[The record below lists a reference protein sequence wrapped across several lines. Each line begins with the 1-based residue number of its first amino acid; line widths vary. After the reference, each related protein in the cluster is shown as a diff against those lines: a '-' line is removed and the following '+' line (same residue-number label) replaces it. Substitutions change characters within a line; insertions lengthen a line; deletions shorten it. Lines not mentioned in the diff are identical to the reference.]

1 MLINCAAY
9 ENGHK
14 LADISVKEIPA
25 YISRPACFVWIALK
39 DPEPSELETMQQV
52 FGLHELAV
60 EDAQHGHQR
69 PKIEEYGESLF
80 VVLHMIEFAGD
91 ELVVGETEIFVGRN
105 YVLSVRRQAQRGFV
119 EVRQR
124 CEREPELMKHG
135 TGYVLYALMDAV
147 VDRYFPILDALETN
161 LERIEEQ
168 IFANQSSRAN
178 IEDLYELKRK
188 LTVLKHA
195 TEPLIEAITRLF
207 GGRVPPL
214 CASLQDYFRDVYDHL
229 IRLNQSIDS
238 LRDMVVTAISV
249 NLSLISIQENEITKR
264 LGSYAALI
272 TVPTLI
278 AGIYGMNFHNMP
290 ELDSPF
296 GYPLALISM
305 VVIDA
310 YLFIRFRK
318 AGWL

>member
-1 MLINCAAY
+1 VLRLDC
-9 ENGHK
+9 
-14 LADISVKEIPA
+14 
-25 YISRPACFVWIALK
+25 LK
-39 DPEPSELETMQQV
+39 DPEPSELETMQKV

-147 VDRYFPILDALETN
+147 VDRYFPVLDALETN

-207 GGRVPPL
+207 GGRVPQL
-214 CASLQDYFRDVYDHL
+214 CLSLQDYFRDVYDHL

-296 GYPLALISM
+296 GYPLALITM

>member
-1 MLINCAAY
+1 
-9 ENGHK
+9 
-14 LADISVKEIPA
+14 
-25 YISRPACFVWIALK
+25 
-39 DPEPSELETMQQV
+39 MQKV

-60 EDAQHGHQR
+60 EDARHGHQR

-105 YVLSVRRQAQRGFV
+105 YLLSVRTQAQRGFV

-188 LTVLKHA
+188 LTILKHA
-195 TEPLIEAITRLF
+195 TEPLIEAITHLF
-207 GGRVPPL
+207 GGRVPQL
-214 CASLQDYFRDVYDHL
+214 CLSLQDYFRDVYDHL

-290 ELDSPF
+290 ELDSPL
-296 GYPLALISM
+296 GYPLALITM
-305 VVIDA
+305 AAIDV

>member
-1 MLINCAAY
+1 MLINCVAY
-9 ENGHK
+9 QNGHK
-14 LADISVKEIPA
+14 LADISVEEIHT
-25 YISRPACFVWIALK
+25 YLNRPDCFVWVALK
-39 DPEPSELETMQQV
+39 DPEPSELDAMQKE

-60 EDAQHGHQR
+60 EDARNGHQR

-91 ELVVGETEIFVGRN
+91 DLTVGETEIFVGRD
-105 YVLSVRRQAQRGFV
+105 YLLSVRSKAQRGFID
-119 EVRQR
+119 VRQR

-147 VDRYFPILDALETN
+147 VDRYFPILDALETS
-161 LERIEEQ
+161 LEHIEEQ
-168 IFANQSSRAN
+168 IFANQNSRAN

-207 GGRVPPL
+207 GGRVPQI
-214 CASLQDYFRDVYDHL
+214 CASMQDYFRDVYDHL

-249 NLSLISIQENEITKR
+249 NLSLITIHENEITKR

-272 TVPTLI
+272 TIPTLI
-278 AGIYGMNFHNMP
+278 AGIYGMNFEHMP
-290 ELDSPF
+290 ELTSPW
-296 GYPLALISM
+296 GYPLTLITM
-305 VVIDA
+305 VVVDV

>member
-1 MLINCAAY
+1 
-9 ENGHK
+9 
-14 LADISVKEIPA
+14 
-25 YISRPACFVWIALK
+25 
-39 DPEPSELETMQQV
+39 
-52 FGLHELAV
+52 
-60 EDAQHGHQR
+60 
-69 PKIEEYGESLF
+69 
-80 VVLHMIEFAGD
+80 MIEFAGD

-207 GGRVPPL
+207 GGRVPQL
-214 CASLQDYFRDVYDHL
+214 CLSLQDYFRDVYDHL

-296 GYPLALISM
+296 GYPLALITM